1 MTKNKFELA
10 DLNVSSLTM
19 DELSLVNGGDNMF
32 YDAGVATGVA
42 IVKFCRWFADVC
54 EENKETQLLS

>member
-10 DLNVSSLTM
+10 DANVSSLTI
-19 DELSLVNGGDNMF
+19 DELSLINGGDNMF

-42 IVKFCRWFADVC
+42 IVQFCRWFGAVC
-54 EENKETQLLS
+54 EENKETQLYS